1 MEFQARAQHSTVINS
16 DSVMPGL
23 YATFAIADVNKQE
36 CGCQLSTN
44 PSRVWSRSEVGKLFD
59 PWATMGC
66 KM

>member
-1 MEFQARAQHSTVINS
+1 MEFQAKAQRSTVINS
-16 DSVMPGL
+16 DSVTSGL
-23 YATFAIADVNKQE
+23 YATFAIADVNKQG

-59 PWATMGC
+59 LWATMGC